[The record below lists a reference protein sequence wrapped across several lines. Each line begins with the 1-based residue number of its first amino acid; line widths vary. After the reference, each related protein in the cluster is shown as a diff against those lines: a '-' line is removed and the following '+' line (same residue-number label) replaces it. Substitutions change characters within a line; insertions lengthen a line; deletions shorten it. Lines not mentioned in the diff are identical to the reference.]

1 MQALHATP
9 HAPGL
14 RYKAQ
19 QGAVQSF
26 KRTLTYDDQAMRRGT
41 ELDRR
46 VEQAREAQLCNNLV
60 ILAAS
65 SKWQRNELP
74 GDGAADRG
82 SAAVLSAAGA
92 ADAAAAE
99 AHARAALGRPGTPDD
114 PMGREHPGRLTRHVR
129 IAADNAT
136 AHGADARGENGVPPV
151 PAPAPPGPPGPPGPA
166 PAPGP
171 GPVVPGRT
179 NEVKAEAPV
188 PLAFVKQRPLADNPR
203 RPVCSGTPALTP
215 EGTEADRE
223 GRGRTGRS
231 RRHGG
236 LSEKLGAMHAR
247 IEDVVTSHEEL
258 RRDIA
263 HLTSTML
270 DLNLSVLRNRSA
282 AASGSVP
289 QDRSHQDSTDLALE
303 A

>member
-151 PAPAPPGPPGPPGPA
+151 PVPAPAPP
-166 PAPGP
+166 
-171 GPVVPGRT
+171 
-179 NEVKAEAPV
+179 EA
-188 PLAFVKQRPLADNPR
+188 AAATAKTA
-203 RPVCSGTPALTP
+203 A
-215 EGTEADRE
+215 A
-223 GRGRTGRS
+223 
-231 RRHGG
+231 
-236 LSEKLGAMHAR
+236 
-247 IEDVVTSHEEL
+247 
-258 RRDIA
+258 
-263 HLTSTML
+263 
-270 DLNLSVLRNRSA
+270 LSVQVDSRHA
-282 AASGSVP
+282 AAVVHGWT
-289 QDRSHQDSTDLALE
+289 RARG
-303 A
+303 AAMIAA